1 MGKTILFFL
10 LAIIFGITGCA
21 LLDPHTA
28 FTDIMRQAG
37 SMFWPIV
44 VFSVSGLSALLAWCI
59 PEIVSLSRKSTLVE
73 TALTAVVE
81 GVNVYAKDE
90 TGIKELMVN
99 AGAAKEKVDVIFG
112 NASKIKRMVQVFA
125 SERNIEPFL
134 KLFVKTAE
142 VKEDI

>member
-10 LAIIFGITGCA
+10 LSIIFGITGCA

-28 FTDIMRQAG
+28 LTDIMRRAG

-44 VFSVSGLSALLAWCI
+44 VFSVGGLLAWCI
-59 PEIVSLSRKSTLVE
+59 LRIVSLSKKSKMLE

-90 TGIKELMVN
+90 ARIKELMVN

-125 SERNIEPFL
+125 SERNIESFL

-142 VKEDI
+142 AREDI